1 VSTGAYS
8 TDYSG
13 DFGGGYTTG
22 PIAAVPPWHD
32 DTSLVTAAQ
41 ITASLGITDATQ
53 AQAVADQVSGMV
65 RSWCGWTISQQR
77 DRVEVFDDDG
87 SAKLYLP
94 TLCLLN
100 VTDIQMLRSANGS
113 VTMSPVAAFS
123 WSKYGTVVV
132 QSTGAQASSAP
143 WTYGP
148 WAYGTWSEWGL
159 LRWGGQ
165 HKPNIRR
172 GWQITYDHGYSPVP
186 NEVQAATLTLAQR
199 IWENPTGATQV
210 RLGDF
215 MAQYKAASM
224 GGGGV
229 DDLLDPVQRA
239 ILGRYRL
246 PVKQ

>member
-1 VSTGAYS
+1 VSYSLAYEGS
-8 TDYSG
+8 FS
-13 DFGGGYTTG
+13 GGYTTG
-22 PIAAVPPWHD
+22 PIAAAPPWHD

-41 ITASLGITDATQ
+41 ITAALGITDATQ

-100 VTDIQMLRSANGS
+100 VTDIQMLRSSNGS
-113 VTMSPVAAFS
+113 VTQIPVVAYN
-123 WSKYGTVVV
+123 WSKYGTVVI
-132 QSTGAQASSAP
+132 QSSGAQASAAP

-165 HKPNIRR
+165 HKPAIRR
-172 GWQITYDHGYSPVP
+172 GWQVTYDHGYSPVP
-186 NEVQAATLTLAQR
+186 DEVQIVTITLAQR
-199 IWENPTGATQV
+199 IWENPTGATAV
-210 RLGDF
+210 RLGEF
-215 MAQYKAASM
+215 MAQYKAPSM
-224 GGGGV
+224 GGGLPE
-229 DDLLDPVQRA
+229 DLLDPAQRA
-239 ILGRYRL
+239 VLSRYKL
-246 PVKQ
+246 PDRQ